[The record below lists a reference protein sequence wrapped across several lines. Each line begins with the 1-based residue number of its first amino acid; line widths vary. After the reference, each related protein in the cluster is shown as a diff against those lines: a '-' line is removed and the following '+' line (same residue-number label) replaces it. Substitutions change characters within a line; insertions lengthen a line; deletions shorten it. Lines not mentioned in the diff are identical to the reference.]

1 MDAAIAQGY
10 DPDAEYRSM
19 LGRIMS
25 EDELKDAELDAD
37 DGQDSAEQQQ
47 QQAASMTP
55 DLDVDF
61 NEQLTEEERQQEE
74 EVMNP
79 VGCL

>member
-37 DGQDSAEQQQ
+37 DGQESAEQQQ